1 MCTVED
7 EPDPEGMLNG
17 SDLEDMSGVRIHKL
31 STATPNYPT
40 HSLFSPRR
48 YSDHRLLALDLH
60 TQARLHSQS
69 IV

>member
-40 HSLFSPRR
+40 HNTSVQSSALFGPPFTCS
-48 YSDHRLLALDLH
+48 
-60 TQARLHSQS
+60 
-69 IV
+69 